1 MSDPRF
7 QIVRSLLDLKA
18 DPDIKDKFERTMLHI
33 ASINCDLGMIDLL
46 LEYKADINLR
56 NIGGFTP
63 IHYAIH
69 MPNIVSVIN
78 KIILSEYNISDIE
91 EHINILNSYGLT
103 PLHIAVNTPEH
114 TFEAVE
120 FMLDHKANVNILT
133 SNGMTPLQLVN
144 HNINVSKLLIAA
156 KANI

>member
-7 QIVRSLLDLKA
+7 QIVRSLLDFKA
-18 DPDIKDKFERTMLHI
+18 DPDTLDKFGRTMFHS
-33 ASINCDLGMIDLL
+33 AAINCDLGMIDLL

-69 MPNIVSVIN
+69 MPSIVSVIN
-78 KIILSEYNISDIE
+78 KIIQSEYDISDIKA
-91 EHINILNSYGLT
+91 HINILNSDGLA

-133 SNGMTPLQLVN
+133 SNGMTPLQLVD
-144 HNINVSKLLIAA
+144 HNINISKLLIAA

>member
-7 QIVRSLLDLKA
+7 QIVRSLLDFKA
-18 DPDIKDKFERTMLHI
+18 DPDIKDKFGRTMLHI
-33 ASINCDLGMIDLL
+33 ASIDCDLDMINLL

-69 MPNIVSVIN
+69 MPSIVSVIN
-78 KIILSEYNISDIE
+78 KIIQSEYDISDIKT
-91 EHINILNSYGLT
+91 HINILNSDGLA

-133 SNGMTPLQLVN
+133 SNGMTPLQLID

-156 KANI
+156 NI